1 MDRAEEVFEKYAKA
15 HCLSKKDVERDYKNY
30 DMSQRLRLAD
40 MVAADGHKTVAD
52 LGSQKGGMSHALK
65 EVGVKVVSTE
75 IYVNKYPFENFLF
88 CDIGGFRDNPLYVEQ
103 FKDLRKVNED
113 AVCCDSFRPPFRGLD
128 ALVSYMF
135 LGLYLPDKLVR
146 KGVWFFR
153 KPRTINDAFNELSK
167 SADTIYSVEL
177 QSEYSDWFGSK
188 KSMEPSEIK
197 EHLKDSLPDFDVECL
212 GAFGTYTAGTSPDE
226 RLGFKFSRKA
236 PLLSA
241 APTTTKGSTYGRILS
256 GLFGKKL

>member
-1 MDRAEEVFEKYAKA
+1 MDRAEAVFEKYAKA
-15 HCLSKKDVERDYKNY
+15 HCLSKDGAERDYKNY

-40 MVAADGHKTVAD
+40 MVAADGHKAVAD

-65 EVGVKVVSTE
+65 EAGVKTVVSTE
-75 IYVNKYPFENFLF
+75 MYVRIFDDF
-88 CDIGGFRDNPLYVEQ
+88 CGEPGYAEY
-103 FKDLRKVNED
+103 FKGLRKVNED
-113 AVCCDSFRPPFRGLD
+113 VVCCDSFRPPFRGLD

-135 LGLYLPDKLVR
+135 LGLYLPDKLR
-146 KGVWFFR
+146 KGIWFFR
-153 KPRTINDAFNELSK
+153 KPKTINDVFNGLSK

-197 EHLKDSLPDFDVECL
+197 EHLKNSLPDFDVECL
-212 GAFGTYTAGTSPDE
+212 GAFGTFTAGTSPDE

-236 PLLSA
+236 PSPSA
-241 APTTTKGSTYGRILS
+241 APTTTRMSTYGRILS